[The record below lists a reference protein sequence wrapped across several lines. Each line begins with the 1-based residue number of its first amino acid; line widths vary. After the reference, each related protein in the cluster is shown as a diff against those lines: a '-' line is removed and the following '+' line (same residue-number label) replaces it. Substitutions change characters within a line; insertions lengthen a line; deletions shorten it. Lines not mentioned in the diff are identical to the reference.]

1 MGFQP
6 AFSHLFQYPKALPL
20 GFAQLAFQAVI
31 TTNIISTANKLQKTP
46 NCYNPFQRAASP
58 TYFNPWQRLGNF
70 SPQQRLGNTIYVRT
84 KNWRYNNIPKSIRPN
99 ILFIIFDVI
108 LIQKHTILLLKVHT
122 LMMIF
127 LIFDVPFC
135 FIMYR
140 CTYRKCAITT
150 LPCKC

>member
-20 GFAQLAFQAVI
+20 GFAQLAFQAEHYNGCNHN
-31 TTNIISTANKLQKTP
+31 THKLHNHTNLD
-46 NCYNPFQRAASP
+46 NPFQRAASP

-108 LIQKHTILLLKVHT
+108 FFQKHTILLLSIHFLT
-122 LMMIF
+122 MLF
-127 LIFDVPFC
+127 LIL
-135 FIMYR
+135 IYR
-140 CTYRKCAITT
+140 FVLSCTDALTENA
-150 LPCKC
+150 P